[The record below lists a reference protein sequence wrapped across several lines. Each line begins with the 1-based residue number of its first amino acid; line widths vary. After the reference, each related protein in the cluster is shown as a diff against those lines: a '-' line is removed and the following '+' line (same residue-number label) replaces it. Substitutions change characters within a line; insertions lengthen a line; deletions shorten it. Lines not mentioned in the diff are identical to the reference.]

1 MKKILFIIHEA
12 SATGAPIMINN
23 LLESSYSKKHEC
35 FVLSIYGGKIENN
48 LKLNSQIGI
57 LHNKT
62 IKNSIYNKL
71 ISKLLKSKH
80 DFLKKIDEGFF
91 DLIYINSLAT
101 LTRLPSLDFLKNNK
115 VILHIHEGPVLIEN
129 LNVEKLLS
137 ENIHN
142 FSSIIF
148 VSDFVKKTIV
158 SKYDIDFRKFQ
169 TISPVNRN
177 LQGFKSDFTLLD
189 VPKKSFVV
197 CSSGSMNYTKGTDIF
212 LQIAKNVIHEA
223 KLDNPIYFVWV
234 GKDGNVDIRN
244 HFLND
249 IKKMELDSNV
259 IVVPNTDTII
269 NYFYESDV
277 FLLAS
282 REESFS
288 MVAMENAM
296 LGNPVVCFDKGN
308 GTNEFINNENGS
320 VVPYLDIDAASNAI
334 LEMYYDAELFNK
346 KSVAIKKMAV
356 QYSGDGMAKRI
367 FNVIDAVV
375 NGKE

>member
-23 LLESSYSKKHEC
+23 LLESYYSKKHEC

-48 LKLNSQIGI
+48 LKLNSHVGI
-57 LHNKT
+57 LHNNT
-62 IKNSIYNKL
+62 IKHSIYNKL
-71 ISKLLKSKH
+71 VNKLLKPKH

-101 LTRLPSLDFLKNNK
+101 LNRLPSLDFLKNNK
-115 VILHIHEGPVLIEN
+115 AILHIHEGPVLIEN

-137 ENIHN
+137 SHIHD

-148 VSDFVKKTIV
+148 VSDFVKKAIV
-158 SKYDIDFRKFQ
+158 SRYNIDFTKFQ

-177 LQGFKSDFTLLD
+177 LQGFKSDTTLLNI
-189 VPKKSFVV
+189 PEKSFVI
-197 CSSGSMNYTKGTDIF
+197 CSSGSMNYIKGIDFF
-212 LQIAKNVIHEA
+212 LQVAKSVIHKA
-223 KLDNPIYFVWV
+223 KLDRPIYFVWI

-244 HFLND
+244 HFFYD
-249 IKKMELDSNV
+249 VKKMELSSNV
-259 IVVPNTDTII
+259 IVIPNTDNVI
-269 NYFYESDV
+269 NYFCEAHV
-277 FLLAS
+277 FLLSS

-308 GTNEFINNENGS
+308 GANEFINNENGY
-320 VVPYLDIDAASNAI
+320 VVPYLNIQAVSDAI
-334 LEMYYDAELFNK
+334 LEMYDDAELFKK
-346 KSVAIKKMAV
+346 KSLATKKMTIK
-356 QYSGDGMAKRI
+356 YSGDGMAKRI
-367 FNVIDAVV
+367 FNVIDSVI

>member
-35 FVLSIYGGKIENN
+35 FVLAIYGGKIENN

-57 LHNKT
+57 LHNKA

-71 ISKLLKSKH
+71 ISKLLKPKH

-101 LTRLPSLDFLKNNK
+101 LIRLPSLDFLKNNK

-129 LNVEKLLS
+129 LNVERLLC
-137 ENIHN
+137 EYIHN

-223 KLDNPIYFVWV
+223 KLDKPIYFVWV

-259 IVVPNTDTII
+259 IVVPNTDNVI

-308 GTNEFINNENGS
+308 GASEFINNENGS

-334 LEMYYDAELFNK
+334 LEMYYDVELLNK
-346 KSVAIKKMAV
+346 KSVAIKKMTV
-356 QYSGDGMAKRI
+356 NYSGDGMAKRI
-367 FNVIDAVV
+367 FNVIDEVI
-375 NGKE
+375 NEKK

>member
-1 MKKILFIIHEA
+1 M
-12 SATGAPIMINN
+12 
-23 LLESSYSKKHEC
+23 
-35 FVLSIYGGKIENN
+35 
-48 LKLNSQIGI
+48 
-57 LHNKT
+57 
-62 IKNSIYNKL
+62 
-71 ISKLLKSKH
+71 
-80 DFLKKIDEGFF
+80 
-91 DLIYINSLAT
+91 
-101 LTRLPSLDFLKNNK
+101 
-115 VILHIHEGPVLIEN
+115 
-129 LNVEKLLS
+129 
-137 ENIHN
+137 
-142 FSSIIF
+142 
-148 VSDFVKKTIV
+148 
-158 SKYDIDFRKFQ
+158 
-169 TISPVNRN
+169 
-177 LQGFKSDFTLLD
+177 QGFKSDFTLLD

>member
-12 SATGAPIMINN
+12 SATGAPMMINN

-35 FVLSIYGGKIENN
+35 FVLCIYGGKIENN
-48 LKLNSQIGI
+48 LKKNSKIGI
-57 LHNKT
+57 LYNK
-62 IKNSIYNKL
+62 ILKNSIYNKL

-80 DFLKKIDEGFF
+80 DFLKKIDESFF

-101 LTRLPSLDFLKNNK
+101 LTRLPSLDFLKNHK
-115 VILHIHEGPVLIEN
+115 TILHIHEGPVLNEN

-158 SKYDIDFRKFQ
+158 SKYDIDFKKLQ
-169 TISPVNRN
+169 TIPPVNRN
-177 LQGFKSDFTLLD
+177 LQDFKSNTTLLD
-189 VPKKSFVV
+189 VPKNAFVV
-197 CSSGSMNYTKGTDIF
+197 CASGSMNYTKGIDVF

-223 KLDNPIYFVWV
+223 KLDRPIYFVWV
-234 GKDGNVDIRN
+234 GRDGNVDIRN
-244 HFLND
+244 HFFND

-259 IVVPNTDTII
+259 IVIPNTDNVI

-277 FLLAS
+277 FLLSS

-308 GTNEFINNENGS
+308 GANEFINNENGS
-320 VVPYLDIDAASNAI
+320 VVPYLDIQAASDAI
-334 LEMYYDAELFNK
+334 LEMYNDAALFKK
-346 KSVAIKKMAV
+346 KSVAIKKMTV
-356 QYSGDGMAKRI
+356 NYSSDSMAKRI
-367 FNVIDAVV
+367 FNVIDAVI